1 MCKQKRVT
9 SCSLEQKLS
18 QDARSGC
25 RNPQTQRKQV
35 GHSCRVWVV
44 SLDTLNESVTQ
55 WQTGSWKWHI
65 QISKVSIC
73 CVTRPLYSRN
83 KSTSRHLSKIDGA
96 YIQTHPLSNPWSCHG
111 WVLPFLP
118 LNEGGQRRSKYV
130 KVTSA
135 TEAWQLVGACSDAA
149 VLSRSFAS
157 FFFLI
162 SWPVAFRTSESVWEC
177 QTVQMIQANQKQIT
191 NHKQQ
196 RAFSHGHSCRH
207 QFPRHHWQSAI
218 CLQFRTQIP
227 SNLSFSSVGRVSARS
242 HLALSWRRHANK
254 SEVAWV
260 TSSVW
265 GLLAL
270 LWILM
275 PTHWQTFWLKLGRNG
290 WGETQI
296 SCTFQM
302 LKTIPR
308 TTHTGHHVSP
318 AQGPACY
325 LLRTGRRLHILI

>member
-1 MCKQKRVT
+1 MVE
-9 SCSLEQKLS
+9 SF
-18 QDARSGC
+18 
-25 RNPQTQRKQV
+25 
-35 GHSCRVWVV
+35 HSC
-44 SLDTLNESVTQ
+44 
-55 WQTGSWKWHI
+55 
-65 QISKVSIC
+65 
-73 CVTRPLYSRN
+73 
-83 KSTSRHLSKIDGA
+83 
-96 YIQTHPLSNPWSCHG
+96 
-111 WVLPFLP
+111 P

-162 SWPVAFRTSESVWEC
+162 SWPVAFSNVGERVGVPNSANDSGQSE
-177 QTVQMIQANQKQIT
+177 T
-191 NHKQQ
+191 NHKSQIAA
-196 RAFSHGHSCRH
+196 RPSPTATLVATSFLGIIGNL
-207 QFPRHHWQSAI
+207 PI

-290 WGETQI
+290 WGEPKFLAHSKCLKPSLGQRIQGTMFHQRRGRHAI
-296 SCTFQM
+296 SLGRGEGFISWYSDSWR
-302 LKTIPR
+302 K
-308 TTHTGHHVSP
+308 
-318 AQGPACY
+318 AQ
-325 LLRTGRRLHILI
+325 